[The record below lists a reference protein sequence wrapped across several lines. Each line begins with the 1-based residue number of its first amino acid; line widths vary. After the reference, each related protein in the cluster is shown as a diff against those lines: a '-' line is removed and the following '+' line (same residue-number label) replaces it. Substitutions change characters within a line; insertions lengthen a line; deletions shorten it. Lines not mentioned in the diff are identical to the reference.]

1 MGGERRTSEIACVV
15 VSGWFEGKVEDS
27 EGSPEMCHSGRPVL
41 PVERRGVSGTGLGV
55 KPGGWVWK
63 CAQEYPGVEDGN
75 SLKST
80 PGWRGVSPGPATW
93 SPRPPGSRKPGG
105 GDGGGGG
112 VFRQDAAGSRL
123 LRSCERAWPIHRP
136 G

>member
-1 MGGERRTSEIACVV
+1 MGGERRTSEIAYVV

-80 PGWRGVSPGPATW
+80 PGWRSSPPARLRGRHGCREAQSRVGV
-93 SPRPPGSRKPGG
+93 RPIQ
-105 GDGGGGG
+105 G
-112 VFRQDAAGSRL
+112 VTSHDAAGSLL
-123 LRSCERAWPIHRP
+123 LR
-136 G
+136 